1 VAGFNTAQDRDPLPV
16 HLPAALPLHEGRRLI
31 VTGAARGLGRAVAKL
46 LISQGARV
54 WLLDILADE
63 LAATAAELG
72 APSSWTATDLA
83 DPSSIAAAVDAA
95 RTGLGGFDGAAN
107 IAGIVRHHDPLEIP
121 WGDWEK
127 QFAINVQGSYEVAR
141 LVVRAMIDHGA
152 HGAIVNTASEAGKV
166 GHVDSLAYSAS
177 KAAVISMT
185 RMLSKAL
192 APHDINVNCV
202 CPGGMPTAMLREVAV
217 AYAGIVDGE
226 PDDVFEQLIG
236 TQLLRHTGEDE
247 VAQVYSFLLSDA
259 ANLIRGQAINA
270 DGGDTP
276 Y

>member
-1 VAGFNTAQDRDPLPV
+1 MGAFNTLPTHEPLPIR
-16 HLPAALPLHEGRRLI
+16 LPPVLPSNAGKRYL
-31 VTGAARGLGRAVAKL
+31 VTGAARGLGKAVAML
-46 LISQGARV
+46 LGAQGAQV
-54 WLLDILADE
+54 WLVDLLEPE
-63 LAATAAELG
+63 LAATAAEIGL
-72 APSSWTATDLA
+72 PDNWTTA
-83 DPSSIAAAVDAA
+83 DVADETSVMAAIEAA
-95 RTGLGGFDGAAN
+95 KNTMGGFDGAVN
-107 IAGIVRHHDPLEIP
+107 IAGIVRHADPLNIP
-121 WGDWEK
+121 RPDWDR
-127 QFAINVQGSYEVAR
+127 QFAINVVGSYTVSQLVAKT
-141 LVVRAMIDHGA
+141 MIEQGV

-166 GHVDSLAYSAS
+166 GHVDSLAYSAT

-217 AYAGIVDGE
+217 AYAAIVHGE
-226 PDDVFEQLIG
+226 VDEVFRQLTG
-236 TQLLRHTGEDE
+236 SQLLRHTTQDE
-247 VAQVYSFLLSDA
+247 VAQVYSFLLSDS